1 VVNWKNM
8 DKIITI
14 DIEGFEFVD
23 RDDAM
28 RLSYNKRKT
37 ERPYNLV
44 CFMTEGQIDDFF
56 LYVG

>member
-1 VVNWKNM
+1 M